1 MYVPLAHLPFLILF
15 FVHLLLDFLFVTLI
29 STIFLVQYL
38 PIQHEEE
45 IIMRIFDYELKDV
58 NYSRYFENVS
68 VFIKLIIMNIL
79 T

>member
-1 MYVPLAHLPFLILF
+1 MYIPLAHLPFLIVC
-15 FVHLLLDFLFVTLI
+15 FVLHGFNFLFVTLI
-29 STIFLVQYL
+29 STIFLVQFL

-58 NYSRYFENVS
+58 NYIIYCENVS
-68 VFIKLIIMNIL
+68 VFIKLIIMNVL